1 MIRHLLLDLDNTL
14 YPASGGMDEGI
25 TRRMLEFVARFLGVT
40 FEEGAKLRLKGIP
53 SYGTTLEWLK
63 AEHGLTDQNAF
74 FDAVHPESEVDEL
87 QSDPALRPYLLS
99 LGLPMTLLTNAPM
112 MHAMRVLSFF
122 NIEDIFIGIYDLTF
136 NNGKGKPHP
145 ASFLNTLQAAGFTVE
160 ESLFVDDHPKYVRG
174 YKNIGGR
181 AAIVDESGAYREMA
195 EKEGFFHI
203 RSIYGLSDIL
213 KAEGIKVNY

>member
-25 TRRMLEFVARFLGVT
+25 TRRMLEFVAQFLGVT
-40 FEEGAKLRLKGIP
+40 FEEGVKLRLKGIP

-74 FDAVHPESEVDEL
+74 FDAVHPESEITEL
-87 QSDPALRPYLLS
+87 QDDPALRPFLLS

-112 MHAMRVLSFF
+112 THARRVLRFF
-122 NIEDIFIGIYDLTF
+122 HIEDVFTGIYDLTF
-136 NNGKGKPHP
+136 NKGKGKPHP
-145 ASFLNTLQAAGFTVE
+145 DSFLNTLTAAGFTVQ

-181 AAIVDESGAYREMA
+181 AAIVDESGAYRDMA

-203 RSIYGLSDIL
+203 SSIYGLSDIL
-213 KAEGIKVNY
+213 KAEGITVNY

>member
-25 TRRMLEFVARFLGVT
+25 TRRMLEFVAMYIGVP
-40 FEEGAKLRLKGIP
+40 FDEGVKLRLKGIP

-74 FDAVHPESEVDEL
+74 FEAVHPESELGEL
-87 QSDPALRPYLLS
+87 QEDSKLRPYLLS

-112 MHAMRVLSFF
+112 MHAMRVLRFF
-122 NIEDIFIGIYDLTF
+122 NIADIFTGIYDLTF
-136 NNGKGKPHP
+136 NKGRGKPYP
-145 ASFLNTLQAAGFTVE
+145 DSFLNTLDAAGFTVPE
-160 ESLFVDDHPKYVRG
+160 TLFVDDHPKYVRG
-174 YKNIGGR
+174 YKAIGGQ
-181 AAIVDESGAYREMA
+181 AVIVDESGTYLEMA

-203 RSIYGLSDIL
+203 KSIYDLTDVLHSGSIT
-213 KAEGIKVNY
+213 VNY